1 MAFDFITAGIEL
13 FNKGLEKF
21 IPDANLRQ
29 EAAMELAQQANAQI
43 LSQLEMNKA
52 EAASPSLF
60 VAGWR
65 PATGWTCVGGLI
77 YQVILRPIIQ
87 SIIMI
92 WYPHYAMVSLEIET
106 LMTLLFGMLGLG
118 AYRTYEKVAGKAV

>member
-13 FNKGLEKF
+13 FDKILEKA

-29 EAAMELAQQANAQI
+29 ETARELAQQANGVVMAQMA
-43 LSQLEMNKA
+43 LNQA

-60 VAGWR
+60 VSGWR
-65 PATGWTCVGGLI
+65 PATGWVCVGGLI

-87 SIIMI
+87 SLIMV
-92 WYPHYAMVSLEIET
+92 WYPNYAMVQLEIET

-118 AYRTYEKVAGKAV
+118 AYRTYEKVQGASK